1 MLNASQAPQTSHD
14 GPALSDASAARDG
27 HTAPDKP
34 QTRPSHSV
42 LWWVL
47 VAIAIIL

>member
-1 MLNASQAPQTSHD
+1 MLTASQAPQTSD
-14 GPALSDASAARDG
+14 DRPALSDASAAPDG

>member
-1 MLNASQAPQTSHD
+1 MLNSPQAPQSSHD
-14 GPALSDASAARDG
+14 GPAPSDASAAPDG
-27 HTAPDKP
+27 YAAPDKR